1 MNAQINYKKAA
12 EEFSERVMKKLGGRL
27 NSIILYGSVASGNA
41 TKDSDIDVLIIVKG
55 KEKRK
60 IERDVLDISYEVD
73 FENNFETFIVPIY
86 MTPKEIGREIK
97 SGSYFMKDLL
107 TQGAVLYD
115 NGTFRR
121 IREGASSDSE

>member
-1 MNAQINYKKAA
+1 MNAQISYKKAA
-12 EEFSERVMKKLGGRL
+12 EEFSERVVEKLGGRL
-27 NSIILYGSVASGNA
+27 DSIILYGSVAGGNA

-60 IERDVLDISYEVD
+60 IEREVLDISYEVD

-86 MTPKEIGREIK
+86 MTPKEIEREIK

-107 TQGAVLYD
+107 IQGAVLYD
-115 NGTFRR
+115 SGTFRR
-121 IREGASSDSE
+121 IREGTSSDSG